1 VSLNGFSEHARIPL
15 NTDPLNTAPQ
25 KSDPLQAVPGTNTSQ
40 DEPLPIL
47 EYLQLLWFRRWVL
60 VAFTIL
66 AGLLGWLWV
75 NQQTPLY
82 RAESTLL
89 IGTPITGVST
99 PEMMMLA
106 YFTQLRVADELEV
119 LQSRSLARNVVDKY
133 DLLTYP
139 EFNPALSGPDEP
151 GLLDGLNP
159 TQWIP
164 EDWKEGIKAV
174 LNRSHSEM
182 PSEAAIED
190 DKRERQIVSA
200 INILLGGLSLTN
212 EDYSNVIKVN
222 YISPNPE
229 IAAMIANE
237 LPEAYIVATLQAKY
251 DSTEKATKWLSEQL
265 NELRQEVE
273 DAERAV
279 ELYRSEHGLTE
290 VGGTGLV
297 TEQLSVLNSQLIIAR
312 AERAEAEAR
321 LRQVQLLLQQEDGG
335 AEAATRL
342 SGATLIQQLRTQELE
357 AQQRISELA
366 VEYGPKHPRMIQA
379 NAEVEQIQ
387 QRIALEVEK
396 IESQV
401 RSEVQFARAREQG
414 LQESLSEAELAT
426 GEQNREAIQLRALE
440 REAAAS
446 RTLFETFLEQFKTAS
461 TTEGLNEPAARVLS
475 RAEVPRSAFYPNVRN
490 QTIAFAVGGLLLG
503 IILVFA
509 MEALSPGITHPE
521 QAEKELRRHVLGV
534 VPMVEKGVP
543 EDQPVDRQQSVFVE
557 SLNSLLVS
565 LSLTNPDHDPR
576 VFQVTSSIPEEGK
589 TTLAIAIARQLA
601 VSGKKVVLVDGD
613 LRRAAVESKL
623 GLKRKEKGLT
633 DLALNPEGNLEEFL
647 GKDPRSE
654 VAILAPGTA
663 AYVNATELLSSQ
675 RMQHIVNL
683 LRAKYDYVVFDAPPV
698 MAVADA
704 RQISRYVETTLFVIR
719 WNSTPVKVAKAA
731 IKQLVA
737 SQANIAGIV
746 LQNVDLKR
754 YSKIGYGD
762 SGYYYHYGKYGHYYT
777 S

>member
-1 VSLNGFSEHARIPL
+1 MNADH
-15 NTDPLNTAPQ
+15 
-25 KSDPLQAVPGTNTSQ
+25 

-47 EYLQLLWFRRWVL
+47 EYLQLLWFRRWIL
-60 VAFTIL
+60 IAFTVIV
-66 AGLLGWLWV
+66 GLFGWLWV

-82 RAESTLL
+82 QAESTLL

-119 LQSRSLARNVVDKY
+119 LRSRSLARVVVEKY

-139 EFNPALSGPDEP
+139 EFNPSLRVKKEP
-151 GLLDGLNP
+151 GLLDGIRP
-159 TQWIP
+159 SEWIP
-164 EDWKEGIKAV
+164 ESWKTGLKAT
-174 LNRSHSEM
+174 LNRQHSEM
-182 PSEAAIED
+182 PSEPSIEKD
-190 DKRERQIVSA
+190 RLDRQTVTA
-200 INILLGGLSLTN
+200 INILISGLTLSN
-212 EDYSNVIKVN
+212 EDYSNVIKVGFQ
-222 YISPNPE
+222 SATPE

-237 LPEAYIVATLQAKY
+237 LPEAYIVSTLQAKY

-273 DAERAV
+273 DAEGAV
-279 ELYRSEHGLTE
+279 ELYRAEYGLTD

-297 TEQLSVLNSQLIIAR
+297 TEQLSVMSSQLIIAR
-312 AERAEAEAR
+312 AERAEAETR

-335 AEAATRL
+335 TEAATKL
-342 SGATLIQQLRTQELE
+342 SGATLIQQLREQELE
-357 AQQRISELA
+357 AQARISELA
-366 VEYGPKHPRMIQA
+366 VEYGSKHPRMIQA

-414 LQESLSEAELAT
+414 LQESLTEAEVAT
-426 GEQNREAIQLRALE
+426 GQQNREAIQLRALE

-446 RTLFETFLEQFKTAS
+446 RALFETFLEQFKTAS

-475 RAEVPRSAFYPNVRN
+475 RAEVPSSAFYPNVQR
-490 QTIAFAVGGLLLG
+490 QTIAFALGGLVLG

-509 MEALSPGITHPE
+509 LEALSPGISHPE
-521 QAEKELRRHVLGV
+521 QAEKELRRHVLGI
-534 VPMVEKGVP
+534 VPMVDKGPAENQPLEK
-543 EDQPVDRQQSVFVE
+543 QQSVFVE

-589 TTLAIAIARQLA
+589 TTLAISLARQLS

-613 LRRAAVESKL
+613 LRRAAVESRL
-623 GLKRKEKGLT
+623 GLSRNERGLS
-633 DLALNPEGNLEEFL
+633 DLALDPDGNVNDYL
-647 GKDPRSE
+647 GKDPNSE
-654 VAILAPGTA
+654 VSILSPGSA
-663 AYVNATELLSSQ
+663 EYVNATELLSSM
-675 RMQHIVNL
+675 RMQKIVKM
-683 LRAKYDYVVFDAPPV
+683 LREQFDYVIFDAPPV

-704 RQISRYVETTLFVIR
+704 RQISRYVETTLFVVR
-719 WNSTPVKVAKAA
+719 WNKTPVKVAKAA
-731 IKQLVA
+731 IKQLDA
-737 SQANIAGIV
+737 AQANIAGIV
-746 LQNVDLKR
+746 LQCVDLKR
-754 YSKIGYGD
+754 YSRIGYGD
-762 SGYYYHYGKYGHYYT
+762 SGYYYHYGKYGSYYN

>member
-1 VSLNGFSEHARIPL
+1 M
-15 NTDPLNTAPQ
+15 NTAPLNTAPQ
-25 KSDPLQAVPGTNTSQ
+25 KSDPFQTVPGTNTSQ

-139 EFNPALSGPDEP
+139 EFNPTLRVPDKP
-151 GLLDGLNP
+151 GVLDGLNP
-159 TQWIP
+159 AQWIP

-174 LNRSHSEM
+174 LDRSHSEM

-190 DKRERQIVSA
+190 DRRERQIVSA

-222 YISPNPE
+222 YVSPNPE

-279 ELYRSEHGLTE
+279 ELYRSEHGLTD

-335 AEAATRL
+335 AEAATKL

-461 TTEGLNEPAARVLS
+461 TTEGLNEPAARILS
-475 RAEVPRSAFYPNVRN
+475 RAEVPQSAFYPNVRN

-633 DLALNPEGNLEEFL
+633 DLALNPAGNLEEFL